1 MKNVIKSFLIT
12 FPIHKIMSDHP
23 CCCSH
28 NVCTLHRSPTKVLN
42 PGFAVGVH
50 VPIMKTIRETLQLT
64 RDSGMTTCQIFMGN
78 PMSYNIRSLQKEKES
93 LLKFQS
99 ETPLH
104 FFVHAPYIINLASD
118 KPDTKTKSR
127 DCLHNML
134 RELKDVNCSVVL
146 HTGARGSLQDVSDQL
161 NSMVGE
167 PGAPAV
173 LLENS
178 DGAGT
183 KLGKNYDELRK
194 IAEGVDRSFKLGF
207 CIDTAHLYTCG
218 ENEFLT
224 ESQGESV
231 VEFLSDYQHGLIHL
245 NDSQTCFCSHRDKH
259 GGLTC
264 GCIWKA
270 DQRSLGSLLQ
280 GALADQ
286 VPVVLETPTSMSDLH
301 IVNSFF

>member
-1 MKNVIKSFLIT
+1 
-12 FPIHKIMSDHP
+12 
-23 CCCSH
+23 
-28 NVCTLHRSPTKVLN
+28 
-42 PGFAVGVH
+42 
-50 VPIMKTIRETLQLT
+50 MKTIQETLTLA
-64 RDSGMTTCQIFMGN
+64 RGSGMTTCQIFLGN
-78 PMSYNIRSLQKEKES
+78 PMSYNTRSLNKEKES

-99 ETPLH
+99 ETPMH

-127 DCLHNML
+127 DCLYKML
-134 RELKDVNCSVVL
+134 DELTDVNCSVVL

-161 NSMVGE
+161 NSMVGK

-178 DGAGT
+178 DGAGS
-183 KLGKNYDELRK
+183 KLGKSYDELRR

-231 VEFLSDYQHGLIHL
+231 VDFLSDYQHGLIHL
-245 NDSQTCFCSHRDKH
+245 NDSKTCFCSHKDNH
-259 GGLTC
+259 EGLTC
-264 GCIWKA
+264 GCIWKTE
-270 DQRSLGSLLQ
+270 QRSLGSLLQ
-280 GALADQ
+280 GALADK
-286 VPVVLETPTSMSDLH
+286 VPVILETPTALTDLH
-301 IVNSFF
+301 IVDSFF